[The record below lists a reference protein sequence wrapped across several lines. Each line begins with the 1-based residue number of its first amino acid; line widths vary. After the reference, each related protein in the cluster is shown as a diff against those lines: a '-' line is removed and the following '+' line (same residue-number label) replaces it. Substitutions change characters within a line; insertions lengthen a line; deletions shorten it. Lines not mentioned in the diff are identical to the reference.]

1 MIHRF
6 SICGVFAAERDTEQ
20 MSETADKRSADGHVD
35 SDDRVTVEVGGS
47 VVPVAGGT
55 LY

>member
-6 SICGVFAAERDTEQ
+6 SICGVFAPERDTEQ
-20 MSETADKRSADGHVD
+20 MSETADKRSADGCAD